1 MGNDFGKLYFL
12 KRFSKALWA
21 GAVGLSMVSSSF
33 ALTNTEPDIVVP
45 NLSDNSVSTIVN
57 VVGKGLL
64 RLPEDLPGGPAPVF
78 IATGDFNKDRL
89 RDLVIINVDGQLT
102 FKLGQGNGAFAPVLV
117 PFSLGYL
124 LSDSLAV
131 GDFNE
136 DGHDDILVSG
146 QGTSVQILLGDGQ
159 LEVEGNAHNHFIA
172 QEPVVVGTRTNAVAT
187 ADINEDG
194 HLDAIVCDY
203 DEGSVKIL
211 TGNGAGGL
219 ALQLSLSTG
228 AQPQEVATGDFNSDG
243 HVDVAVAGGG
253 SAHVSVYL
261 GNGDGTFA
269 PELQVFTNPD
279 LGAAGTT
286 VVAVADFNNDG
297 FDDFAT
303 RGGSPEGDVLVV
315 QLWDPAGDPLDNFVP
330 GGTVPAAGLW
340 VAGLK
345 AADFN
350 SDGRQDVVFT
360 NAPINDTVSV
370 YFGDG
375 TGNLGSRQ
383 DIAVGA
389 GPNEVA
395 VVDVNPCLET
405 LITAIGFSKQPGGIE
420 NVTEFSNDDTLH
432 VSIQD
437 VALDAG
443 STAEV
448 KLLQGDLVCPVPM
461 GSPSNHLVE
470 GAKLL
475 SECGFVPG
483 DVGVKIKAK
492 GAGDNSPLK
501 LERKADITI
510 AD

>member
-1 MGNDFGKLYFL
+1 MGNDFKKLYFL
-12 KRFSKALWA
+12 KWFSKALWA
-21 GAVGLSMVSSSF
+21 GAVGLLMVSSSF
-33 ALTNTEPDIVVP
+33 ALTSTEPDIVVP
-45 NLSDNSVSTIVN
+45 NLGDNSVSTIVN

-78 IATGDFNKDRL
+78 IATGDFNEDRL
-89 RDLVIINVDGQLT
+89 KDLVIVNVDGALT

-146 QGTSVQILLGDGQ
+146 QGTRIQVLLGDGQ

-172 QEPVVVGTRTNAVAT
+172 QEPVVIGTRTNAVAV

-211 TGNGAGGL
+211 TGNGSGGL
-219 ALQLSLSTG
+219 LLQLSLSTG
-228 AQPQEVATGDFNSDG
+228 GQPQEVDTGDFNADG

-279 LGAAGTT
+279 LGATGTT

-303 RGGSPEGDVLVV
+303 RGGSPEGDVLTV
-315 QLWDPAGDPLDNFVP
+315 QLWDPAGDPSDNFVS

-340 VAGLK
+340 LAGLT
-345 AADFN
+345 ADDFN
-350 SDGRQDVVFT
+350 ADGRQDVVFT
-360 NAPINDTVSV
+360 NAPVSNTISV

-375 TGNLGSRQ
+375 TGNLGGRQ

-389 GPNEVA
+389 GPNEIA
-395 VVDVNPCLET
+395 VLDVNPCIET
-405 LITAIGFSKQPGGIE
+405 LVTSIGFFKQPGGAE
-420 NVTEFSNDDTLH
+420 NVTEFSSNDTLH
-432 VSIQD
+432 ITIQD
-437 VALDAG
+437 LALDAG

-448 KLLQGDLVCPVPM
+448 KLFQGDIVCPVPL
-461 GSPSNHLVE
+461 GNPSNHLVE
-470 GAKLL
+470 GEKLL
-475 SECGFVPG
+475 SECGFAPG
-483 DVGVKIKAK
+483 AVAVRIRVKDA
-492 GAGDNSPLK
+492 ADNSPLK
-501 LERKADITI
+501 LERKANITI
-510 AD
+510 TG